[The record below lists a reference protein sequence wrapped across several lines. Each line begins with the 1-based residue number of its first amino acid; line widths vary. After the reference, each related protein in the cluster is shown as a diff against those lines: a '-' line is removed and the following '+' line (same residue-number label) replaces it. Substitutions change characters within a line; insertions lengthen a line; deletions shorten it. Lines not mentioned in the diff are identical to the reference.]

1 MRPLPAGLIEQ
12 PQADAFLAAIRRS
25 ARAAARGTLSLFGGV
40 DEGAGD
46 AVGRNVPA
54 LLFTGPEG
62 TGREYTA
69 IEFARSLCC
78 ERDTACDLASDDVCP
93 SCLQMSLLEHPGLH
107 LIYPTPTQG
116 SGEGDDGDVT
126 DIAKILDEKR
136 QDIFAK
142 YRFSKKASVR
152 VARARATIQQAAGK
166 PFESPY
172 DIFIFNDAHAMR
184 EEAQNALLKLVEE
197 PAPHVV
203 VIFITSNPEGIL
215 YTIRSR
221 CQRIRFLP
229 LSTAV
234 IENILTGYYDADAKT
249 AHRAAAMAQ
258 GSIVRAR
265 EMVESFDDNER
276 DAAAAFV
283 AGLSKEGEAWA
294 IGQAL
299 VMGRGANREGVAR
312 FLDEVSLVF
321 RDIMTGDPE
330 LYVNRDIAESLEKL
344 SERWPQ
350 GRLPGVIDRIARAR
364 GDILLGNAAID
375 AALAECFLD
384 VRRHR

>member
-1 MRPLPAGLIEQ
+1 MRPLPAGLIQQ
-12 PQADAFLAAIRRS
+12 PQADAFLESVRRS
-25 ARAAARGTLSLFGGV
+25 ARAAARGTLSIFGGSG
-40 DEGAGD
+40 ED
-46 AVGRNVPA
+46 AADTTARNVPA

-78 ERDTACDLASDDVCP
+78 ERETACDPGTDDVCS

-116 SGEGDDGDVT
+116 SSEGDDGDIT

-136 QDIFAK
+136 QDVFAK
-142 YRFSKKASVR
+142 YRFSKKASIR

-172 DIFIFNDAHAMR
+172 DIFVFNDAHAMR
-184 EEAQNALLKLVEE
+184 EGAQNALLKLVEE

-203 VIFITSNPEGIL
+203 VIFTTSNPEGIL

-229 LSTAV
+229 LATEG
-234 IENILTGYYDADAKT
+234 IENILTSYYDADAKT
-249 AHRAAAMAQ
+249 ARRAAAMAQ

-265 EMVESFDDNER
+265 EMVESFDDSER

-283 AGLSKEGEAWA
+283 AGLTKEGESWA

-299 VMGRGANREGVAR
+299 LMGRGANREGVGR
-312 FLDEVSLVF
+312 FLDEVSLIF

-330 LYVNRDIAESLEKL
+330 LHVNRDLSKQLEKL
-344 SERWPQ
+344 AAHWPQ
-350 GRLPGVIDRIARAR
+350 AQLPGVIDRFARAR

-375 AALAECFLD
+375 AALADCFLE
-384 VRRHR
+384 VHRRR

>member
-1 MRPLPAGLIEQ
+1 VIEQ
-12 PQADAFLAAIRRS
+12 PQADAFLESIRRS
-25 ARAAARGTLSLFGGV
+25 ARAAARGTISLFGGTG
-40 DEGAGD
+40 ED
-46 AVGRNVPA
+46 AADTTARNVPG

-78 ERDTACDLASDDVCP
+78 ERESACDLATDDVCP
-93 SCLQMSLLEHPGLH
+93 SCLKMSLLEHPGLH

-126 DIAKILDEKR
+126 DIAKTLDEKR
-136 QDIFAK
+136 QDVFAK
-142 YRFSKKASVR
+142 YRFSKKASIR
-152 VARARATIQQAAGK
+152 VARARATIQMAAGK

-172 DIFIFNDAHAMR
+172 DIFVFNDAHAMR

-197 PAPHVV
+197 PPAHVV

-229 LSTAV
+229 LRTEV
-234 IENILTGYYDADAKT
+234 IQNILTEYYDAEAKT

-283 AGLSKEGEAWA
+283 MGLSREGEAWA

-299 VMGRGANREGVAR
+299 LMGRGANREGVGR
-312 FLDEVSLVF
+312 FLNEVSLIF

-330 LYVNRDIAESLEKL
+330 LHVNRDLSPKLEKL
-344 SERWPQ
+344 TAQWPQ
-350 GRLPGVIDRIARAR
+350 AQLPGVIDRFARAR

-375 AALAECFLD
+375 AALADCFLD
-384 VRRHR
+384 VHRRR